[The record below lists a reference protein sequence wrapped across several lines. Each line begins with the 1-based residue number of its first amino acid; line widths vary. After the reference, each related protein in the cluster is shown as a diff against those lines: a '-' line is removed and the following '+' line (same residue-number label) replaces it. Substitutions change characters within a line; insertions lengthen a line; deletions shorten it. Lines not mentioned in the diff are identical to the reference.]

1 MDQTKIQVL
10 NQTQVIPNSTPFMTS
25 TVFWFTCFS
34 HRTTT
39 MSCCVLWWCC
49 CGQQEDVLVTAE
61 RWFAVIWWPAA
72 HSEQLSRNS
81 ADCWHSSTDQAKFT
95 DGQFPV
101 QWPTQVPPGRCSGHC
116 RKVVCCY
123 LVTCCTLRTAVQ
135 EQCRLLAQEHWWSQ
149 VHKWTVS
156 STVANPGTS
165 RKLCWSDM
173 SHYRKVVCCCLVTCC
188 TLRTAVYCTE
198 TGSWSTVMHCFRP
211 SLFPDWSQNKSK
223 IQFLPMQWRSNTKL
237 GSLTEPHII
246 GDVWWTSAHWTV
258 HESNMPDARE
268 KTEISTYLHST
279 CSTNGAQ
286 NANGWVTV
294 PPPCATLFLL
304 VSRSCCPPP
313 IITHKLGL
321 GTFFST
327 FHWLFFLYTL
337 FQDFEENLNKKICL
351 LFLVQD
357 LERFLKK
364 IFFNFFCL
372 LFLFQDLEK
381 ILKKI

>member
-72 HSEQLSRNS
+72 HSEQLCRNS
-81 ADCWHSSTDQAKFT
+81 ADCWHRSTDEAKFT
-95 DGQFPV
+95 NGQFPV
-101 QWPTQVPPGRCSGHC
+101 QWPTQAPPGSCAG
-116 RKVVCCY
+116 
-123 LVTCCTLRTAVQ
+123 LTWVTTEKWFAAVWWPAAHSEQLCTALR
-135 EQCRLLAQEHWWSQ
+135 LA
-149 VHKWTVS
+149 
-156 STVANPGTS
+156 P
-165 RKLCWSDM
+165 
-173 SHYRKVVCCCLVTCC
+173 
-188 TLRTAVYCTE
+188 
-198 TGSWSTVMHCFRP
+198 WSTVMHCFRP

-223 IQFLPMQWRSNTKL
+223 IQFLPMQWRSNPKL
-237 GSLTEPHII
+237 GSLTEPHIT

-268 KTEISTYLHST
+268 KMEISTYLHNT